1 MEMKNLGIVISTYQR
16 PDGKTPELLTR
27 TLNAI
32 NNQTHTNWKVY
43 LIGDNY
49 TDQKE
54 FETLS
59 KIIPQ
64 DKILAINLPVAV
76 ERNRYP
82 KVGWELWYSGGANA
96 TNIGIEFSIN
106 EDYHYVCH
114 CDHDEL
120 WPRGACSRSN
130 CRQCLSALNC

>member
-1 MEMKNLGIVISTYQR
+1 MSNKLGIVIPTYQR

-32 NNQTHTNWKVY
+32 NNQTYTNWKVY

-49 TDQKE
+49 KDKKE

-64 DKILAINLPVAV
+64 DKILAI
-76 ERNRYP
+76 
-82 KVGWELWYSGGANA
+82 KV
-96 TNIGIEFSIN
+96 
-106 EDYHYVCH
+106 
-114 CDHDEL
+114 
-120 WPRGACSRSN
+120 
-130 CRQCLSALNC
+130 LNFL